1 MKLKQALLVTTF
13 SVVVAFAS
21 GQNQQ
26 PYDPEVDI
34 ILPWQ
39 IYGSALGFYGCVEG
53 GWLTLNW
60 TRPLSWKRVA
70 STAQGALQSESGYPL
85 IYYTQSTQTV
95 NRLRQHQYLR
105 HSKGTFYV
113 FEYSAQCPPAS
124 VPPFIPNSSPQ
135 VSESFLYN
143 LEHIVNDTLPC
154 VQQPPAG
161 T

>member
-1 MKLKQALLVTTF
+1 MKLKQVFLVATF
-13 SVVVAFAS
+13 SVVVAFAR
-21 GQNQQ
+21 GQNQ
-26 PYDPEVDI
+26 PAYDPEVDI

-39 IYGSALGFYGCVEG
+39 IYGSALGYYGCVEG
-53 GWLTLNW
+53 GFLNLAW
-60 TRPLSWKRVA
+60 TRTLSWKRVA

-95 NRLRQHQYLR
+95 NLTRQHRYLR

-113 FEYSAQCPPAS
+113 FEFSAQCPPTS
-124 VPPFIPNSSPQ
+124 VPPYIPNSNPQ
-135 VSESFLYN
+135 VSESFIYN
-143 LEHIVNDTLPC
+143 MEYTHNDTLPC